1 MGRCA
6 IGSSP
11 HNHVKAIIFMPEVKF
26 KIAAGTNVG
35 LVRKNNED
43 NFVVCPD
50 LCTSDWRIPQAGSP
64 YANLGKYG
72 ALLVVADGMGGANA
86 GEVAS
91 AIAVETIQ
99 QSFGPDRLDEVVTDD
114 KAVQE
119 FMKDV
124 VKAADAR
131 IFKHSKS
138 DRSTRGMGTTIVMA
152 WILGDKAYICWC
164 GDSRCYMLNKRRGL
178 MRLSKDHSYVQ
189 ELVDRGELEPEFA
202 SDHPLSNVITR
213 CLGDNENRA
222 VPDTRIVQLH
232 NGDTLL
238 LCSDGLSGLCND
250 VQLLDLLIK
259 YREDLVKCKEE
270 LISAALNEGG
280 HDNVTVALCNI
291 EMPENDEQP
300 EDDDMSLP
308 TGLKPNE
315 KSSAQTATL
324 KNNQTAQQHH
334 VVAKN
339 KRRYHWFWLFLC
351 VIIFMLLAF
360 FLVRYL
366 SGGRKNDLK
375 SPLPLSEDSI
385 IAKPKLVPTEENVKP
400 DDNNNVIDNTIVIV
414 DKKQNQN
421 KLVDTD
427 KGEEVLAEQ
436 KEQESQE
443 DKIID
448 VNNDEQVE
456 ENVVKEDSNSTNN

>member
-1 MGRCA
+1 M
-6 IGSSP
+6 SD
-11 HNHVKAIIFMPEVKF
+11 VKY

-50 LCTSDWRIPQAGSP
+50 LCTSDWRIPQVGSP
-64 YANLGKYG
+64 YADLGKFG

-99 QSFGPDRLDEVVTDD
+99 QSFVPERLDEVIADD
-114 KAVQE
+114 KSVQE
-119 FMKDV
+119 FMKEV

-152 WILGDKAYICWC
+152 WVLGDKAYICWC

-202 SDHPLSNVITR
+202 ADHPLSNVITR

-222 VPDTRIVQLH
+222 VPDTRIFQLH

-259 YREDLVKCKEE
+259 YRDDPFKCKEE

-291 EMPENDEQP
+291 EMPDNDEQP
-300 EDDDMSLP
+300 EEDDPSLP
-308 TGLKPNE
+308 KGLQPNE
-315 KSSAQTATL
+315 RSNSQTPTL
-324 KNNQTAQQHH
+324 RNNQTVQPVHLPQKTNRSH
-334 VVAKN
+334 N
-339 KRRYHWFWLFLC
+339 WFWL
-351 VIIFMLLAF
+351 IICMLFVMLLAF
-360 FLVRYL
+360 FLVRYF
-366 SGGRKNDLK
+366 SGDEKGAT
-375 SPLPLSEDSI
+375 SPMPSSSEDTLKVTTSI
-385 IAKPKLVPTEENVKP
+385 QQHSESVPNEEIVKQQ
-400 DDNNNVIDNTIVIV
+400 DNNNVNVNDIVPENI
-414 DKKQNQN
+414 K
-421 KLVDTD
+421 
-427 KGEEVLAEQ
+427 
-436 KEQESQE
+436 QE
-443 DKIID
+443 D
-448 VNNDEQVE
+448 NNATEA
-456 ENVVKEDSNSTNN
+456 KKSRGGNS